1 MAYPIITTQTIT
13 AKQGVP
19 FDYALRGENISNT
32 TIFDAFKYEIEGT
45 VNKIRTTGFNP
56 RLTFTPNV
64 YGNNYVIRVSAAS
77 PDKEISFGVFNIN
90 VLPQK
95 PVIAANQLVRGRDG
109 ETITPYYIK
118 GKNIPISPE
127 DYPESDTQW
136 ARTAGSLP
144 AGLSLHANG
153 YIQGEPTQIGNF
165 TPIFRATNPSGTSA
179 PVAVSIQI
187 LPQAPVLA
195 TTSIAI
201 VATQNVSITPV
212 QLRATSKAAVTWTAS
227 QLPKGIVLS
236 TNGVLSGKPAVLP
249 NNYRSSAVV
258 KNSGGS
264 KTMAI
269 SFQIKPGIPVI
280 LSTAFR
286 TTEEATFSFQIRASS
301 SPTRYSIEL
310 RVNNAPV
317 ALPTWVVF
325 NASTGLATGRTPLPS
340 AGTYIFRVGASNAT
354 GTAYKD
360 ISVEVLG
367 VERGLPAGNLT
378 YVPGGPSTPGVAEI
392 VGAFSYPTNNFAI
405 GIDQRVDSIWDPKG
419 GTNGIFYLGAL
430 RTIIINPLTGCPPT
444 KILGNEVFGP
454 HPGKMIYHAY
464 ESTTGTSYSP
474 STRKGKQ
481 IVPGKTLRQLGFSQ
495 RRLYKVVG
503 TWVPSLCA
511 RDFGY
516 KVTYSY
522 PVDMW
527 VY

>member
-19 FDYALRGENISNT
+19 FDYALRGENISTT
-32 TIFDAFKYEIEGT
+32 TIFDAWQYEIEGT

-64 YGNNYVIRVSAAS
+64 YGNNYFIRVSATS
-77 PDKEISFGVFNIN
+77 SDNETSNGLFFIN

-95 PVIAANQLVRGRDG
+95 PVIAANQFVRGRDG
-109 ETITPYYIK
+109 EKITPYYIK

-136 ARTAGSLP
+136 TAGRLP
-144 AGLSLHANG
+144 SGLSLHANG
-153 YIQGEPTQIGNF
+153 YIQGTPTQIGSFAPNF
-165 TPIFRATNPSGTSA
+165 TARNPSGTSA
-179 PVAVSIQI
+179 PVPVSIQI
-187 LPQAPVLA
+187 LPQAPVIA

-201 VATQNVSITPV
+201 VATQNVSISPV
-212 QLRATSKAAVTWTAS
+212 QLKATSKAAVTWTAS

-269 SFQIKPGIPVI
+269 YFQIKQGPPVI
-280 LSTAFR
+280 SSTAFT
-286 TTEEATFSFQIRASS
+286 TTEEAAFSFQIRASN
-301 SPTRYSIEL
+301 SPTRYTIQLIS
-310 RVNNAPV
+310 NNAPV
-317 ALPTWVVF
+317 ALPTWIVF
-325 NASTGLATGRTPLPS
+325 NTSTGLATGTTPLPS
-340 AGTYIFRVGASNAT
+340 AGTYIFRVTASNSA
-354 GTAYKD
+354 GTASKD

-367 VERGLPAGNLT
+367 VERNLPAGTLT
-378 YVPGGPSTPGVAEI
+378 YVQGGASTPGVAEI
-392 VGAFSYPTNNFAI
+392 VGAFTYPTNSFAI
-405 GIDQRVDSIWDPKG
+405 GLDQRVDSIWDPNG
-419 GTNGIFYLGAL
+419 GTNGVFYLKAL

-444 KILGNEVFGP
+444 KVLGNEVFGP

-474 STRKGKQ
+474 STRKGRQ

-495 RRLYKVVG
+495 RLYKVVG
-503 TWVPSLCA
+503 TWVPSRCA

-527 VY
+527 VR